1 MGKRDDICS
10 FLGYEKDNPTKD
22 RRNLLKSTSA
32 FLADYE
38 ARGNKVYGRK
48 AESIGGRLCAVN
60 FLEEEGRGERFW
72 PPASDGSLVYEQAR
86 DKEII
91 IDHVADLFLIH
102 ARSNYSKLHAKRRS
116 QKHNATSPPSNVNNE
131 HISNKPSALST
142 PEETYLEDEEP
153 QFTYSSSLMTIKPE
167 LCLTPWLDPPK
178 RFDRN
183 VAMPWAE
190 RIDPKNLPDPPIRLG
205 KDWLSQ
211 KSVQWPSAVD
221 KEIQYFMHRWLFY
234 YTNELENGTDD
245 GIQSLVSLL
254 RKKEGTSAELD
265 GTQLQEFRRRII
277 DRVRHWT
284 ETFINHQFVELQA
297 DGVPQM
303 TARFRAIWT
312 TLKYDTPTPR
322 VSNRRR
328 SVEEETPPETHRKR
342 RKLSKKS
349 EDNALDG
356 SRSKRKPW
364 TENAW
369 RRKTIPPPADMT
381 FPNLISRKS
390 SIIDPV
396 TVVVTPRA
404 SVNEEDSDEERFQK
418 CEVHEGSE
426 HTIRNSK
433 ISVEIPSPYK
443 VTSSKADV
451 FIKMEEE
458 STIEVSQLGTT
469 VIEVSDDERS
479 SEATKLVVPTQ
490 GAVIKS
496 PSPNPD
502 DTMALETT
510 PPHVQDGMKGPEAKL
525 ILSHQSSNTSE
536 GRNVSQQSEIL
547 DAIIMPNQSSKTIV
561 DGPPIDKAVDAQ
573 AEVIDPHQ
581 LSTQVEHSSQLLQ
594 TTNEPSSPKAKG
606 DQKLRIEV
614 STQPIDLDEK
624 EFTKVSTPKELNDSV
639 DEPRRPV
646 AKNHQILTEDEDHN
660 VSVSMTP
667 PESQSSENPRKYGP
681 FNDIKI
687 LNQLFSS
694 NGSRTTDT
702 HRQRGTSSISPTSSA
717 DADTHE
723 MEKNSFPTNAN
734 PKHVLPRASS
744 SIEFVPKEGPEELPN
759 QSESPTVNKASMEG
773 LSTLSQSPKTSKPQS
788 GHSIYASSLNVLE
801 RSQKSSEKNDSILT
815 RTPLPSGPL
824 PSETGQEISTL
835 LPIIEQATTTISE
848 NPKPNVS
855 SQIPSQNPVQET
867 QAASRDSFVSGFQPI
882 NRPISSLSTQSP
894 PAPISHSLPGVYK
907 PSIAPQ
913 EPRDQRYSQQTKEM
927 PKQSEAIFSQNIGR
941 EIGRS
946 SEPSWTRNVHLNSY
960 PVNSQNGVYPM
971 AFVSKPTASKNDLW
985 MQETSRKRQLERTD
999 TKPRKTK
1006 SRKKSMPC
1014 EKQTTVSGTVQY
1026 PLASSAPATQNA
1038 TPSAMQTQSPRQP
1051 DFDQERSP
1059 KPPHPEL
1066 ISHLRIMDEKM
1077 GTNSGASYQHHIK
1090 TMNSPII
1097 SNQPPNNHGR
1107 NLDQNMT
1114 TNYDARQEQNIL
1126 SPLFLQEQMHSK
1138 RKRSSE
1144 DWGNTKSPVG
1154 MHHATSVGSPA
1165 QSQRTSSMSQKRPS
1179 IPENI
1184 QISRMEQERFQHG
1197 MQQNRRLPNAGENK
1211 LDSQNGK
1218 QEVSNLPK
1226 LDIQIKINPGA
1237 ITARNQVQFKEN
1249 VQTRA
1254 DIETRNQRPESAN
1267 MGQSESVRLRE
1278 TETRHGTPINSGTGR
1293 KTSKSLS
1300 LLSPQTS
1307 QYLKDL
1313 PGTQDRVHNN
1323 VQQSSPA
1330 QINQHLNQQSQG
1342 PKTNSQIQANSSSPE
1357 LYRSQDPWWNSLAT
1371 DYNISTIPKQPSRY
1385 VPQTNTNMLHNRTMS
1400 NTTPV
1405 PTVASASQVQ
1415 IGSQEPLPETRQVA
1429 PQATERPHST
1439 GSQAS
1444 KVFHQI
1450 PESQRA
1456 KYPLTKPSNTEH
1468 SPPQSY
1474 SVNENSTQ
1482 SSQAHQF
1489 NPSGQSAQLQF
1500 GVRPSPSQNEISKQA
1515 PIKSS
1520 NESTPSPTN
1529 QSHQPVTQPLNRPLT
1544 SSKSQYN
1551 NNVTSQPPNTQT
1563 SNFHRQL
1570 PNQHPVQP
1578 TIIQSPVP
1586 QHQFINRPPAQFS
1599 PVQASFPRNQY
1610 TGPSPTQQASTAPSS
1625 YNTEY
1630 AGQQRAIS
1638 QYQYPKRPQ
1647 QPQQPAEP
1655 QNTTTHP
1662 QKKIYNEPNPHDHT
1676 KSRLNGAS
1684 PRTIIDLVSASP
1696 MQSPTIQIPAS
1707 QPSLATTMSA
1717 ILNPKLPPTPPTPA
1731 IIPTTGSDSMSKYP
1745 PNTQSMS
1752 ETPLRQQASAIV
1764 PTPKYNSTSHHYH
1777 PATYPPQQQTPI
1789 VNPTPKIDTASQY
1802 SNPTQSL
1809 ATPQQT
1815 PTTPQGA
1822 GPKLDFY
1829 LQRSSSLIDTSISF
1843 SYQYMESLSLSNL
1856 FAFFSQRSGIP
1867 LERLDDLTFRCMF
1880 GEYQQF
1886 VIGKNMGDGEWKRA
1900 RKRIW
1905 RNWDR
1910 DVKSA
1915 KQNGD
1920 DEDEEFWEVNILIGR
1935 CA

>member
-72 PPASDGSLVYEQAR
+72 PPTSDGSLVYEQAR

-116 QKHNATSPPSNVNNE
+116 QKHNPTSPPSNVNNE
-131 HISNKPSALST
+131 HICNKRSALST

-190 RIDPKNLPDPPIRLG
+190 RIDPKNLPDPPVRLG

-211 KSVQWPSAVD
+211 KSVHWPSAVD

-234 YTNELENGTDD
+234 YTDDLENGTDD

-254 RKKEGTSAELD
+254 RKKESTSAELD
-265 GTQLQEFRRRII
+265 GTQLREFRRRVI

-297 DGVPQM
+297 DGVPRM

-312 TLKYDTPTPR
+312 TLKYDPPTPR

-349 EDNALDG
+349 EDNALDS

-390 SIIDPV
+390 SNFDPV
-396 TVVVTPRA
+396 TVMVTPRA
-404 SVNEEDSDEERFQK
+404 SVNGEDSDEERFQK
-418 CEVHEGSE
+418 CEVHEESE

-433 ISVEIPSPYK
+433 TPVEIPPPCK
-443 VTSSKADV
+443 VISNKTDV

-469 VIEVSDDERS
+469 VIEVSDDERA
-479 SEATKLVVPTQ
+479 SEATKAVLPTQ
-490 GAVIKS
+490 DAVIKS

-510 PPHVQDGMKGPEAKL
+510 PPHDQDSMEGPEAKL
-525 ILSHQSSNTSE
+525 IPSHQSSNTSE
-536 GRNVSQQSEIL
+536 GRNHSPQSEML
-547 DAIIMPNQSSKTIV
+547 DASVMPNQSSKTIA
-561 DGPPIDKAVDAQ
+561 DGPSIEKAVDSQ
-573 AEVIDPHQ
+573 AEVIDSQQ

-594 TTNEPSSPKAKG
+594 TTNAPSSPKVKG
-606 DQKLRIEV
+606 DLRLHIEV

-624 EFTKVSTPKELNDSV
+624 DFTKASTPRQLKDSV
-639 DEPRRPV
+639 DEPRKSV
-646 AKNHQILTEDEDHN
+646 ATNNRILTDNEDHN
-660 VSVSMTP
+660 VSIPMTP
-667 PESQSSENPRKYGP
+667 AEIQPSENPRNYGP

-694 NGSRTTDT
+694 NGSRTTDP
-702 HRQRGTSSISPTSSA
+702 HRQRGSSSISPTSSA
-717 DADTHE
+717 DAHTHE
-723 MEKNSFPTNAN
+723 MDKPSFPTNAT

-744 SIEFVPKEGPEELPN
+744 SIELAPKEGPEKLSDQGELRTAN
-759 QSESPTVNKASMEG
+759 EASMKR
-773 LSTLSQSPKTSKPQS
+773 LNTLSQSPKTAKPQS
-788 GHSIYASSLNVLE
+788 GHSIHISLVDVLE
-801 RSQKSSEKNDSILT
+801 RSQKSYEKNDSILT

-824 PSETGQEISTL
+824 TSETGQETSTL
-835 LPIIEQATTTISE
+835 LPTVRQATTTVSDY
-848 NPKPNVS
+848 PKPDVS
-855 SQIPSQNPVQET
+855 SQVPQNPVQESR
-867 QAASRDSFVSGFQPI
+867 AAFRDSFVSGFQPI
-882 NRPISSLSTQSP
+882 NRPISSLATQSP
-894 PAPISHSLPGVYK
+894 PAPISNSPPGVYK
-907 PSIAPQ
+907 SSIAPQ
-913 EPRDQRYSQQTKEM
+913 ESRDQQHSQQINETS
-927 PKQSEAIFSQNIGR
+927 KQNGAMFSQNIPQ
-941 EIGRS
+941 ELSRS

-971 AFVSKPTASKNDLW
+971 AFVSKPTASKNDMW
-985 MQETSRKRQLERTD
+985 MQETSRKRQLERMD

-1006 SRKKSMPC
+1006 SRKKTTPC
-1014 EKQTTVSGTVQY
+1014 EKPATESSTVQY
-1026 PLASSAPATQNA
+1026 PLASSAPATQNV

-1051 DFDQERSP
+1051 EYDQERSP

-1077 GTNSGASYQHHIK
+1077 GTNSGASYQHHIE
-1090 TMNSPII
+1090 TMNSPAI
-1097 SNQPPNNHGR
+1097 SNQQPNNHGR
-1107 NLDQNMT
+1107 KLDRNMT

-1126 SPLFLQEQMHSK
+1126 NPLVLQEQMHSK

-1144 DWGNTKSPVG
+1144 DWGNTQSPVG
-1154 MHHATSVGSPA
+1154 MYHATSLGSPA
-1165 QSQRTSSMSQKRPS
+1165 QSQRTSSMSQKRPA

-1218 QEVSNLPK
+1218 QEISNLPQ

-1249 VQTRA
+1249 IQSRA
-1254 DIETRNQRPESAN
+1254 DIETRNQLSDTAN

-1278 TETRHGTPINSGTGR
+1278 TETRHGAPIDSEMGR
-1293 KTSKSLS
+1293 KISKSPSLS
-1300 LLSPQTS
+1300 SPKTS
-1307 QYLKDL
+1307 QYLKEL
-1313 PGTQDRVHNN
+1313 SGTQDRVYNN
-1323 VQQSSPA
+1323 VQQSTPA
-1330 QINQHLNQQSQG
+1330 QTNQHLNQQSQG
-1342 PKTNSQIQANSSSPE
+1342 PKTHSQIQANSSSPE

-1385 VPQTNTNMLHNRTMS
+1385 VPQTNTNVLHNRTMS

-1405 PTVASASQVQ
+1405 SKVPSASQVQ
-1415 IGSQEPLPETRQVA
+1415 MGSQESLPDTRQIA

-1456 KYPLTKPSNTEH
+1456 KYPSTKPSSTEH

-1474 SVNENSTQ
+1474 SVNEHTSQLSQTQ
-1482 SSQAHQF
+1482 QF
-1489 NPSGQSAQLQF
+1489 NPSGQSAQSQL
-1500 GVRPSPSQNEISKQA
+1500 GVRSTPSQNEFSKQA
-1515 PIKSS
+1515 PSKSS
-1520 NESTPSPTN
+1520 TESTPSPTN
-1529 QSHQPVTQPLNRPLT
+1529 RSHQPVTQPLNHPLT

-1551 NNVTSQPPNTQT
+1551 NNATSQPPNTQT

-1570 PNQHPVQP
+1570 PKQYPVQP
-1578 TIIQSPVP
+1578 TIIQSPVA
-1586 QHQFINRPPAQFS
+1586 QNQFINRPPTQFS
-1599 PVQASFPRNQY
+1599 PVHASFPRNQY
-1610 TGPSPTQQASTAPSS
+1610 TGPSPTQQASTAPGS

-1630 AGQQRAIS
+1630 AGQQRANS

-1655 QNTTTHP
+1655 QNTTTHSH
-1662 QKKIYNEPNPHDHT
+1662 KKIYNERNPHDHI

-1707 QPSLATTMSA
+1707 QSSLATTMSA

-1731 IIPTTGSDSMSKYP
+1731 IVPATGSDSMSKYP
-1745 PNTQSMS
+1745 PSTQSMS
-1752 ETPLRQQASAIV
+1752 GNPLRQQASAIV
-1764 PTPKYNSTSHHYH
+1764 PTPKTNNTPHHYH
-1777 PATYPPQQQTPI
+1777 PATYPPQQQTP
-1789 VNPTPKIDTASQY
+1789 VVKSTPKIDTTSQY
-1802 SNPTQSL
+1802 SHPTQSL

-1815 PTTPQGA
+1815 PTTPQSV

-1843 SYQYMESLSLSNL
+1843 SYQYMESLSLPNL
-1856 FAFFSQRSGIP
+1856 FAFFSRRSGIP

>member
-48 AESIGGRLCAVN
+48 AESIGSRLCAVN

-72 PPASDGSLVYEQAR
+72 PPTSDGSLVYEQAR
-86 DKEII
+86 DKKII

-102 ARSNYSKLHAKRRS
+102 ARSNYSKLHAKRRC
-116 QKHNATSPPSNVNNE
+116 QKHNVASPPSNVNNE
-131 HISNKPSALST
+131 HISNKPSASST

-190 RIDPKNLPDPPIRLG
+190 RIDPKNLPEPPVRLG

-234 YTNELENGTDD
+234 YTPDLENGADD

-254 RKKEGTSAELD
+254 RKKEGPSAELD
-265 GTQLQEFRRRII
+265 GTQLREFRKRII
-277 DRVRHWT
+277 DRVKHWT
-284 ETFINHQFVELQA
+284 ETFINHQFIELQG

-303 TARFRAIWT
+303 SARFRAIWT

-328 SVEEETPPETHRKR
+328 SVEEELPPETHRKR

-349 EDNALDG
+349 EDNALDS

-390 SIIDPV
+390 SNIDPV
-396 TVVVTPRA
+396 TVMVTA
-404 SVNEEDSDEERFQK
+404 GENVNEESNEERFQK
-418 CEVHEGSE
+418 FEVHEVPE
-426 HTIRNSK
+426 HTIQNSK
-433 ISVEIPSPYK
+433 ISVEIPLPCKSI
-443 VTSSKADV
+443 SNKADV

-469 VIEVSDDERS
+469 VTELSDDNRF
-479 SEATKLVVPTQ
+479 SEAKRVAVPTK
-490 GAVIKS
+490 GVVIKS

-502 DTMALETT
+502 DTVTLETT
-510 PPHVQDGMKGPEAKL
+510 PPHVQDNIQGPEAKS

-536 GRNVSQQSEIL
+536 GRNLSPQSELL
-547 DAIIMPNQSSKTIV
+547 DTIVMPNQSSETIA
-561 DGPPIDKAVDAQ
+561 DGPLIDKVVGAQ
-573 AEVIDPHQ
+573 AEVIDSQ
-581 LSTQVEHSSQLLQ
+581 LSTRIEHPSQLLQ
-594 TTNEPSSPKAKG
+594 TADVRSSPKVKE
-606 DQKLRIEV
+606 DLELRIEV
-614 STQPIDLDEK
+614 STQPIELDGE
-624 EFTKVSTPKELNDSV
+624 EFTKGPTPKQLEDQV
-639 DEPRRPV
+639 DEPRRAVPTI
-646 AKNHQILTEDEDHN
+646 HQIIMENDDRNTSD
-660 VSVSMTP
+660 SITP
-667 PESQSSENPRKYGP
+667 PETLSSENSKKCGP
-681 FNDIKI
+681 FNDTKI

-694 NGSRTTDT
+694 NASRAIDT
-702 HRQRGTSSISPTSSA
+702 QRTRGTSSISPTSSA
-717 DADTHE
+717 DMHTHE
-723 MEKNSFPTNAN
+723 MDKNLFPRTTTQNS
-734 PKHVLPRASS
+734 VLPRASP
-744 SIEFVPKEGPEELPN
+744 SIELAPKESPPEKLSH
-759 QSESPTVNKASMEG
+759 QGDIITVNNAFTEG
-773 LSTLSQSPKTSKPQS
+773 LSNSSQIPKTAKPQS
-788 GHSIYASSLNVLE
+788 GHSNQIPSLDVLE
-801 RSQKSSEKNDSILT
+801 TSQKSFERNDSNLT

-824 PSETGQEISTL
+824 TSETGQETSTL
-835 LPIIEQATTTISE
+835 LPIVRQSTTTISDY
-848 NPKPNVS
+848 PKSDVS
-855 SQIPSQNPVQET
+855 SPVLPQNPVQEP
-867 QAASRDSFVSGFQPI
+867 QAAFRDPLVSGFQPI
-882 NRPISSLSTQSP
+882 NRPMSSLALQSS
-894 PAPISHSLPGVYK
+894 PAPISQSSAGVYK
-907 PSIAPQ
+907 SSIAPQ
-913 EPRDQRYSQQTKEM
+913 QVRDQRQSKQMNET
-927 PKQSEAIFSQNIGR
+927 PKQSEAIFPQIITR
-941 EIGRS
+941 EPGRS

-971 AFVSKPTASKNDLW
+971 AFVSKPTASKNDVW
-985 MQETSRKRQLERTD
+985 MQETSRKRQLEQTN

-1006 SRKKSMPC
+1006 SRKKSTPC
-1014 EKQTTVSGTVQY
+1014 EKPTMESGTAQY
-1026 PLASSAPATQNA
+1026 PLASSAPASQNT
-1038 TPSAMQTQSPRQP
+1038 TPSVIQIQSPRQP
-1051 DFDQERSP
+1051 EYDQKRSP

-1066 ISHLRIMDEKM
+1066 INHLRIMDEKM
-1077 GTNSGASYQHHIK
+1077 GTNSGASYQYHLK
-1090 TMNSPII
+1090 TTNSPSII
-1097 SNQPPNNHGR
+1097 SNQQSNNHGR
-1107 NLDQNMT
+1107 NMDQSRTN
-1114 TNYDARQEQNIL
+1114 NYDSRQENSISNQIV
-1126 SPLFLQEQMHSK
+1126 SQEQVHLN

-1144 DWGNTKSPVG
+1144 DWSNAKSSVG
-1154 MHHATSVGSPA
+1154 MHHSTSVGSPA
-1165 QSQRTSSMSQKRPS
+1165 QSQRTSSMSQKRTS
-1179 IPENI
+1179 IPETI

-1211 LDSQNGK
+1211 FDSQNGK
-1218 QEVSNLPK
+1218 QQISNLPK
-1226 LDIQIKINPGA
+1226 LDIQIKINPA
-1237 ITARNQVQFKEN
+1237 AFTTQNQVPSKEN
-1249 VQTRA
+1249 AQNRA
-1254 DIETRNQRPESAN
+1254 DIEIRNQWPDSAH

-1278 TETRHGTPINSGTGR
+1278 AEARHGASINSGTGR
-1293 KTSKSLS
+1293 TISKSPSMSSPKTS
-1300 LLSPQTS
+1300 QH
-1307 QYLKDL
+1307 LKDL
-1313 PGTQDRVHNN
+1313 QGTQDRVYNHA
-1323 VQQSSPA
+1323 QQSNPA
-1330 QINQHLNQQSQG
+1330 QTNQHPSQQSQG
-1342 PKTNSQIQANSSSPE
+1342 PKTHSQTQVNSSSPE

-1385 VPQTNTNMLHNRTMS
+1385 VPQTSTNVLHNRTIA

-1405 PTVASASQVQ
+1405 SIVPSASQVQ
-1415 IGSQEPLPETRQVA
+1415 VGSQESLPDMRQAA

-1444 KVFHQI
+1444 KVFHQT

-1456 KYPLTKPSNTEH
+1456 KYSSTTPANTQN
-1468 SPPQSY
+1468 SPPQNY
-1474 SVNENSTQ
+1474 SVDEDAAQPSQTQ
-1482 SSQAHQF
+1482 NF
-1489 NPSGQSAQLQF
+1489 NPSGQSAQSQF
-1500 GVRPSPSQNEISKQA
+1500 GVRPSTSQNEFSKQA
-1515 PIKSS
+1515 PSKSS
-1520 NESTPSPTN
+1520 NESTPSPSN
-1529 QSHQPVTQPLNRPLT
+1529 QSHQPVTQPSNRPLT

-1551 NNVTSQPPNTQT
+1551 NNATSQHSHTQA
-1563 SNFHRQL
+1563 SSFHRQAT
-1570 PNQHPVQP
+1570 NQHHVQP
-1578 TIIQSPVP
+1578 AIIQSPVT
-1586 QHQFINRPPAQFS
+1586 QNQFANRPTAHFS
-1599 PVQASFPRNQY
+1599 PVQPSFPQNRY
-1610 TGPSPTQQASTAPSS
+1610 TDPSPVQQASTAPGS
-1625 YNTEY
+1625 YTPEHN
-1630 AGQQRAIS
+1630 GQQRATS

-1655 QNTTTHP
+1655 QITSTHA
-1662 QKKIYNEPNPHDHT
+1662 QQIFYNEQNPHDRT
-1676 KSRLNGAS
+1676 KSTFNGAS
-1684 PRTIIDLVSASP
+1684 PQTIMHSVSASP
-1696 MQSPTIQIPAS
+1696 MQSPINQIPAS

-1717 ILNPKLPPTPPTPA
+1717 ILNPRLPPTPPTPA
-1731 IIPTTGSDSMSKYP
+1731 IVLATGSDPMSKFP
-1745 PNTQSMS
+1745 PINQSMS
-1752 ETPLRQQASAIV
+1752 GNTPRQQASATIT
-1764 PTPKYNSTSHHYH
+1764 TPKINNNSHHYH
-1777 PATYPPQQQTPI
+1777 PATYPPRQQAT
-1789 VNPTPKIDTASQY
+1789 VMNSAPKLDTTSKY
-1802 SNPTQSL
+1802 SPSAQSL

-1822 GPKLDFY
+1822 RPKLDFY

-1843 SYQYMESLSLSNL
+1843 SYQYMESLSLPNL

-1867 LERLDDLTFRCMF
+1867 SERLDDLTFRCMF

-1920 DEDEEFWEVNILIGR
+1920 DADEEFWEVNILIGR

>member
-10 FLGYEKDNPTKD
+10 FLGYEKDNPTRD

-48 AESIGGRLCAVN
+48 AESIGSRLCAVN

-116 QKHNATSPPSNVNNE
+116 QKHDATSPPSNVNNE
-131 HISNKPSALST
+131 HISNKPSALCT

-190 RIDPKNLPDPPIRLG
+190 RIDPKNLPDPPVRLG

-234 YTNELENGTDD
+234 YTNDLENGTDD

-254 RKKEGTSAELD
+254 RKKEGTSVELD
-265 GTQLQEFRRRII
+265 GTQLREFRRRII

-349 EDNALDG
+349 EDSALDS

-390 SIIDPV
+390 SNIDPV
-396 TVVVTPRA
+396 TVMVTPRV

-433 ISVEIPSPYK
+433 VSVEIPSPYK
-443 VTSSKADV
+443 VISKKADV

-479 SEATKLVVPTQ
+479 SEATKVAVPTQ

-502 DTMALETT
+502 DTRALETT
-510 PPHVQDGMKGPEAKL
+510 PQHVQDSMKGPEAKL
-525 ILSHQSSNTSE
+525 ILSHQSSNTPE
-536 GRNVSQQSEIL
+536 GRNDSPQSEIP
-547 DAIIMPNQSSKTIV
+547 DAIVMPNQSSKTIA
-561 DGPPIDKAVDAQ
+561 DGLPIDKTVDAQ
-573 AEVIDPHQ
+573 AEVIDSHQ
-581 LSTQVEHSSQLLQ
+581 SATQVEHSSQPLQ
-594 TTNEPSSPKAKG
+594 TSNAPSPPKVKG
-606 DQKLRIEV
+606 DLKLCIEV

-624 EFTKVSTPKELNDSV
+624 EFTIASTPKQLKYFV
-639 DEPRRPV
+639 DEPQRPV
-646 AKNHQILTEDEDHN
+646 ATNHQIFTENEDHN
-660 VSVSMTP
+660 ISISIIP
-667 PESQSSENPRKYGP
+667 PEIQSSENPRKYSP

-694 NGSRTTDT
+694 NGTRTTDT
-702 HRQRGTSSISPTSSA
+702 HRQRGTSSISPTSSV
-717 DADTHE
+717 DAHTHE
-723 MEKNSFPTNAN
+723 MEKNSFPTNAT
-734 PKHVLPRASS
+734 PKHVWPRASS
-744 SIEFVPKEGPEELPN
+744 SIELAPKEGPEKLPN
-759 QSESPTVNKASMEG
+759 QGESPTANKAPVEG
-773 LSTLSQSPKTSKPQS
+773 LSTLSQSPKTAKAQS
-788 GHSIYASSLNVLE
+788 GHSIPTSLLDVIE
-801 RSQKSSEKNDSILT
+801 RSQKSFEKNDSSLI

-824 PSETGQEISTL
+824 TSETGQETSTL
-835 LPIIEQATTTISE
+835 SPIVGQATTNISE
-848 NPKPNVS
+848 YPKQNVS
-855 SQIPSQNPVQET
+855 SQIPPQNPVQET
-867 QAASRDSFVSGFQPI
+867 QTAFRDSFVSGFQPI
-882 NRPISSLSTQSP
+882 NRPVSGLSSQSP
-894 PAPISHSLPGVYK
+894 SAPTSHSLPSVSK
-907 PSIAPQ
+907 PSVEPQ
-913 EPRDQRYSQQTKEM
+913 ETRDQRHSQQIKEI
-927 PKQSEAIFSQNIGR
+927 PRPSEAIISQNVAR
-941 EIGRS
+941 ELGRS
-946 SEPSWTRNVHLNSY
+946 SGPSWTRNVHLNSY
-960 PVNSQNGVYPM
+960 PVNSQNGVYPV
-971 AFVSKPTASKNDLW
+971 AFVSKPTASKNDVW
-985 MQETSRKRQLERTD
+985 MQETFRKRQLERTD

-1006 SRKKSMPC
+1006 SRKKSTPG
-1014 EKQTTVSGTVQY
+1014 EKPTTASGTVQY
-1026 PLASSAPATQNA
+1026 PLASSAPAPQSI
-1038 TPSAMQTQSPRQP
+1038 TPFAMQTQSSRQP
-1051 DFDQERSP
+1051 EFDQERSP

-1077 GTNSGASYQHHIK
+1077 DTNSGASYQPHIK
-1090 TMNSPII
+1090 TISSPIV
-1097 SNQPPNNHGR
+1097 SNRQPNNHGR
-1107 NLDQNMT
+1107 NLDQIFT
-1114 TNYDARQEQNIL
+1114 TNYDARQEHNVL
-1126 SPLFLQEQMHSK
+1126 NPLILQEQIHSK

-1154 MHHATSVGSPA
+1154 IHHATSVGSPA

-1184 QISRMEQERFQHG
+1184 QISRMDQERFQHG
-1197 MQQNRRLPNAGENK
+1197 LQQSRRFPNAGENK

-1226 LDIQIKINPGA
+1226 LDMQIKINPGA
-1237 ITARNQVQFKEN
+1237 ITTRNQVQFKEN

-1254 DIETRNQRPESAN
+1254 DIETRNQRPESVN
-1267 MGQSESVRLRE
+1267 MGQSDSVRLRE
-1278 TETRHGTPINSGTGR
+1278 TETMHGAPINSGTGHKISKSPSLSSP
-1293 KTSKSLS
+1293 KTS
-1300 LLSPQTS
+1300 QH
-1307 QYLKDL
+1307 LKDL
-1313 PGTQDRVHNN
+1313 SGTQDRVYNN
-1323 VQQSSPA
+1323 AQQSSPA
-1330 QINQHLNQQSQG
+1330 QTNQHPNQQPQE
-1342 PKTNSQIQANSSSPE
+1342 PKTHSQIQANSSSPE

-1385 VPQTNTNMLHNRTMS
+1385 VPQTNTNILHNRTMS

-1405 PTVASASQVQ
+1405 SKVLSASQVQ
-1415 IGSQEPLPETRQVA
+1415 MGNQESLPDTRQVA

-1456 KYPLTKPSNTEH
+1456 KHPSTKPSNTEH
-1468 SPPQSY
+1468 SPLQSY
-1474 SVNENSTQ
+1474 SVNGYSTQ
-1482 SSQAHQF
+1482 MSQTQQF
-1489 NPSGQSAQLQF
+1489 NPSGQSAQF
-1500 GVRPSPSQNEISKQA
+1500 GVRPSPSQNEFSKKA
-1515 PIKSS
+1515 PGQSS
-1520 NESTPSPTN
+1520 SESTPSPIN
-1529 QSHQPVTQPLNRPLT
+1529 QSHQPVNQPLNRPLT
-1544 SSKSQYN
+1544 SSRSQYN
-1551 NNVTSQPPNTQT
+1551 NNATSQPSNTQT
-1563 SNFHRQL
+1563 SNFHRQSL
-1570 PNQHPVQP
+1570 SQHPAQP
-1578 TIIQSPVP
+1578 TIIQSSVT
-1586 QHQFINRPPAQFS
+1586 QNQFVNRLPTQFS
-1599 PVQASFPRNQY
+1599 PIQASFPQNQY
-1610 TGPSPTQQASTAPSS
+1610 TGPPPTQQASTAPGS

-1630 AGQQRAIS
+1630 TGQQRAIS

-1647 QPQQPAEP
+1647 QPQQPAES
-1655 QNTTTHP
+1655 QNATMHP
-1662 QKKIYNEPNPHDHT
+1662 QKKIYNEQNPHDYT
-1676 KSRLNGAS
+1676 QSRLNGAS

-1696 MQSPTIQIPAS
+1696 MQSPTIQVPAS
-1707 QPSLATTMSA
+1707 QPSLATAMSA

-1731 IIPTTGSDSMSKYP
+1731 IVPTTGSDSMSKFP
-1745 PNTQSMS
+1745 PSTQSMS
-1752 ETPLRQQASAIV
+1752 GNPLRQQPLAIV
-1764 PTPKYNSTSHHYH
+1764 PTPKINSTSHHYR
-1777 PATYPPQQQTPI
+1777 PASYPPQQQSPVI
-1789 VNPTPKIDTASQY
+1789 NSTPKIDTASRY
-1802 SNPTQSL
+1802 SHPAQSL

-1829 LQRSSSLIDTSISF
+1829 LQRSSSVIDTSISF

>member
-1 MGKRDDICS
+1 MVKRDDICS

-48 AESIGGRLCAVN
+48 AESIGSRLCAVN

-131 HISNKPSALST
+131 HNSNKPSALSA

-190 RIDPKNLPDPPIRLG
+190 RIDPKNLPDPPVRLG

-234 YTNELENGTDD
+234 YTNDLENGTDD
-245 GIQSLVSLL
+245 GIQSLVTLL

-265 GTQLQEFRRRII
+265 GAQLREFRSRII

-349 EDNALDG
+349 EDNTLDS

-390 SIIDPV
+390 SNVDPV
-396 TVVVTPRA
+396 TVMVTPRA
-404 SVNEEDSDEERFQK
+404 RVNEEDSDEERFQK

-426 HTIRNSK
+426 HTVRNTK
-433 ISVEIPSPYK
+433 VSVEIPSPYK
-443 VTSSKADV
+443 VVSNKADV
-451 FIKMEEE
+451 FIKMEDE
-458 STIEVSQLGTT
+458 STVEVSQLGTT
-469 VIEVSDDERS
+469 VIEVLDDERS
-479 SEATKLVVPTQ
+479 SEATKLSVPTQ
-490 GAVIKS
+490 GSVIKS

-502 DTMALETT
+502 DTRALETT
-510 PPHVQDGMKGPEAKL
+510 PQHVQDSMTGPEAKS
-525 ILSHQSSNTSE
+525 ILSHQSSNTPE
-536 GRNVSQQSEIL
+536 GRNLSPQFEVLE
-547 DAIIMPNQSSKTIV
+547 AIVMPNQSSKIIA
-561 DGPPIDKAVDAQ
+561 DGPLIDETFDAQ
-573 AEVIDPHQ
+573 AEVIDSRQ
-581 LSTQVEHSSQLLQ
+581 LSTQVEHSSQPLQ
-594 TTNEPSSPKAKG
+594 NTNAPSSPKVKG
-606 DQKLRIEV
+606 DLKFRVEV

-624 EFTKVSTPKELNDSV
+624 DFTKASTSKQLKDSV
-639 DEPRRPV
+639 VEPRRPV
-646 AKNHQILTEDEDHN
+646 APNHQILTDNGNHN
-660 VSVSMTP
+660 VSISMTP
-667 PESQSSENPRKYGP
+667 PEIQPSENPRKYGP

-702 HRQRGTSSISPTSSA
+702 HRQRGNSSVSPTSIA
-717 DADTHE
+717 DAHTHE
-723 MEKNSFPTNAN
+723 MEKNSFQTNAT

-744 SIEFVPKEGPEELPN
+744 SVELAPKEGPEKIPN
-759 QSESPTVNKASMEG
+759 QGESPTANKAPMEG
-773 LSTLSQSPKTSKPQS
+773 LSTLAQSPKTAKLQP
-788 GHSIYASSLNVLE
+788 GHSVPISLLDVVD
-801 RSQKSSEKNDSILT
+801 RSQKSFEKNDSSLI

-824 PSETGQEISTL
+824 TSEISQETSTL
-835 LPIIEQATTTISE
+835 SPIIGQATTTTSE
-848 NPKPNVS
+848 HPKPNVS
-855 SQIPSQNPVQET
+855 SQIPPQSPVQET
-867 QAASRDSFVSGFQPI
+867 QPAFRDSFVSGFQPI
-882 NRPISSLSTQSP
+882 NRPVSSLSSQSP
-894 PAPISHSLPGVYK
+894 SAPISHSPPSVYK
-907 PSIAPQ
+907 SSIEPQ
-913 EPRDQRYSQQTKEM
+913 EHRDQRHSEQTKEV
-927 PKQSEAIFSQNIGR
+927 PKQSETMFSQNAVR
-941 EIGRS
+941 EPGRS
-946 SEPSWTRNVHLNSY
+946 SEPSCTRNVHLNSY

-971 AFVSKPTASKNDLW
+971 AFVSKPTASKNDVW

-1014 EKQTTVSGTVQY
+1014 EKPTTVSGTVQY
-1026 PLASSAPATQNA
+1026 PLAPSAPATQNM
-1038 TPSAMQTQSPRQP
+1038 TPYAMQTQSSRQP
-1051 DFDQERSP
+1051 EFDQARSP

-1077 GTNSGASYQHHIK
+1077 GTNSAASYQHHIK
-1090 TMNSPII
+1090 IISSPII
-1097 SNQPPNNHGR
+1097 PNQQPNKHGR
-1107 NLDQNMT
+1107 NLDQNST
-1114 TNYDARQEQNIL
+1114 TNYDARQEHNVL
-1126 SPLFLQEQMHSK
+1126 NPLVLQEQIHSE

-1154 MHHATSVGSPA
+1154 MHHATPVGSPA

-1197 MQQNRRLPNAGENK
+1197 MQQNRRFPNAGENK

-1218 QEVSNLPK
+1218 QELSNLPK
-1226 LDIQIKINPGA
+1226 LDIQIKINPGT
-1237 ITARNQVQFKEN
+1237 IKTRNQVQFKEN

-1254 DIETRNQRPESAN
+1254 DVETQNQRSESLN
-1267 MGQSESVRLRE
+1267 MVQSESVRLRE
-1278 TETRHGTPINSGTGR
+1278 TETMHGAPINNGTGR
-1293 KTSKSLS
+1293 KISKSPS
-1300 LLSPQTS
+1300 MSSPKTS

-1313 PGTQDRVHNN
+1313 SGTQDRVYNN
-1323 VQQSSPA
+1323 VQQSTPA
-1330 QINQHLNQQSQG
+1330 QTNQHSNQQPQE
-1342 PKTNSQIQANSSSPE
+1342 PKTHSQIQANSSSSE

-1385 VPQTNTNMLHNRTMS
+1385 VPQTNILHNRTMS

-1405 PTVASASQVQ
+1405 SKVSGASQVQ
-1415 IGSQEPLPETRQVA
+1415 MGSRETLPDMRQVV

-1450 PESQRA
+1450 PDSQRA
-1456 KYPLTKPSNTEH
+1456 KHHLTKPPNTEH
-1468 SPPQSY
+1468 SPPQSH
-1474 SVNENSTQ
+1474 SVNEHSTQ
-1482 SSQAHQF
+1482 SSQFQQF
-1489 NPSGQSAQLQF
+1489 TPSGQGAQSQF
-1500 GVRPSPSQNEISKQA
+1500 GVRPSPSQTEFSKQA
-1515 PIKSS
+1515 PGKLSS
-1520 NESTPSPTN
+1520 ESTPSPTN

-1551 NNVTSQPPNTQT
+1551 NNAASQLSNTQT
-1563 SNFHRQL
+1563 SNFHRQPL
-1570 PNQHPVQP
+1570 NQHPAQP
-1578 TIIQSPVP
+1578 AIIQSPVT
-1586 QHQFINRPPAQFS
+1586 QNQFVNRPSTQFS

-1610 TGPSPTQQASTAPSS
+1610 TGPPPTQQASIAPGS

-1630 AGQQRAIS
+1630 TGQQRAIS

-1647 QPQQPAEP
+1647 PAEP
-1655 QNTTTHP
+1655 QIATTHP
-1662 QKKIYNEPNPHDHT
+1662 QKQVYSEQNPHDHT
-1676 KSRLNGAS
+1676 QSRLNGAS
-1684 PRTIIDLVSASP
+1684 PRTVIDLVSASP
-1696 MQSPTIQIPAS
+1696 MQSPTIQVPVS

-1731 IIPTTGSDSMSKYP
+1731 IVPATGSDSMSKFP
-1745 PNTQSMS
+1745 ASTQSMS
-1752 ETPLRQQASAIV
+1752 GNPLRQQTSAIV
-1764 PTPKYNSTSHHYH
+1764 PTPKINGTSHHYH
-1777 PATYPPQQQTPI
+1777 PATYSPRPQPPAT
-1789 VNPTPKIDTASQY
+1789 NSTPKIDTASQY
-1802 SNPTQSL
+1802 SHPAQSL

>member
-48 AESIGGRLCAVN
+48 AESIGSRLCAVN

-190 RIDPKNLPDPPIRLG
+190 RIDPKNLPDPPVRLG

-234 YTNELENGTDD
+234 YTNDLENGTDD

-265 GTQLQEFRRRII
+265 GTQLREFRRRII

-349 EDNALDG
+349 EDNALDS

-390 SIIDPV
+390 SNIDPV
-396 TVVVTPRA
+396 TVMVTPRA

-433 ISVEIPSPYK
+433 VSVEISSPYK
-443 VTSSKADV
+443 VISNKTDV
-451 FIKMEEE
+451 FIKMEAE

-479 SEATKLVVPTQ
+479 SEATKVAVPTQ

-502 DTMALETT
+502 DTRALETT
-510 PPHVQDGMKGPEAKL
+510 PQHVQDSMKRPEDKL
-525 ILSHQSSNTSE
+525 ILSHQSSNTPE
-536 GRNVSQQSEIL
+536 GRNLSPQSEIL
-547 DAIIMPNQSSKTIV
+547 DAIVMPNQSSKTIA
-561 DGPPIDKAVDAQ
+561 DGLPIDKTVDAQ
-573 AEVIDPHQ
+573 AEVIDSHQ
-581 LSTQVEHSSQLLQ
+581 SSTQVEYSSQPLQ
-594 TTNEPSSPKAKG
+594 TTNAPSSPKVKG
-606 DQKLRIEV
+606 DLKLRIEV
-614 STQPIDLDEK
+614 NTQPIDLDEK
-624 EFTKVSTPKELNDSV
+624 DFTKAPTPKQLKDSV

-646 AKNHQILTEDEDHN
+646 ASYHQILTENEDQN
-660 VSVSMTP
+660 VSISMTP
-667 PESQSSENPRKYGP
+667 PEIQSTENSRKYGP

-717 DADTHE
+717 DAHTHE
-723 MEKNSFPTNAN
+723 MEKNSFPKNATQ
-734 PKHVLPRASS
+734 KHVLARAPS
-744 SIEFVPKEGPEELPN
+744 SIELAPKEGPEKLPN
-759 QSESPTVNKASMEG
+759 QGESPTANKAPMEG
-773 LSTLSQSPKTSKPQS
+773 SSTLSQSPKTAKPQP
-788 GHSIYASSLNVLE
+788 GHSIPTSLLDIIE
-801 RSQKSSEKNDSILT
+801 RSQKSFDKNDSSLI

-824 PSETGQEISTL
+824 TSETGQETSTL
-835 LPIIEQATTTISE
+835 SPIVGQATTAISE
-848 NPKPNVS
+848 YPKPNVS
-855 SQIPSQNPVQET
+855 SQIPPQNPIQET
-867 QAASRDSFVSGFQPI
+867 QTAFRDSFVSGFQPI
-882 NRPISSLSTQSP
+882 NRPVSSLSSQSP
-894 PAPISHSLPGVYK
+894 SAPTSHSPPSVCK
-907 PSIAPQ
+907 PSIEPQ
-913 EPRDQRYSQQTKEM
+913 EPRDQRHSQQIKEI
-927 PKQSEAIFSQNIGR
+927 PKQTEAIFSQNVAW
-941 EIGRS
+941 ELSRS

-971 AFVSKPTASKNDLW
+971 AFFSKPTASKNDVW

-1014 EKQTTVSGTVQY
+1014 ENPTTVSGTVQY
-1026 PLASSAPATQNA
+1026 PLASSPSATQKI
-1038 TPSAMQTQSPRQP
+1038 TPFAMQTQSSRQP
-1051 DFDQERSP
+1051 EFDQERSP

-1090 TMNSPII
+1090 AISSPII
-1097 SNQPPNNHGR
+1097 PNQQPNNHGR
-1107 NLDQNMT
+1107 NLDQNFT
-1114 TNYDARQEQNIL
+1114 TNYDARQEHNVL
-1126 SPLFLQEQMHSK
+1126 NPLVLQEHMHSK

-1197 MQQNRRLPNAGENK
+1197 MQQNRRFPNAGENK

-1237 ITARNQVQFKEN
+1237 ITTRNQVQFKEN

-1254 DIETRNQRPESAN
+1254 EIETRNQRPESVN

-1278 TETRHGTPINSGTGR
+1278 TETMHGAPINSGTGR
-1293 KTSKSLS
+1293 KISKSPSLS
-1300 LLSPQTS
+1300 SPKTSQHLKDLSGTQDKGYNNLQQSIPAQTS
-1307 QYLKDL
+1307 QH
-1313 PGTQDRVHNN
+1313 P
-1323 VQQSSPA
+1323 
-1330 QINQHLNQQSQG
+1330 NQQPQG
-1342 PKTNSQIQANSSSPE
+1342 PKTHSQIQANSSSPE

-1385 VPQTNTNMLHNRTMS
+1385 VPQTNILHNRTMS

-1405 PTVASASQVQ
+1405 SKVSSASQVQ
-1415 IGSQEPLPETRQVA
+1415 MGSQESLPDSRQVA
-1429 PQATERPHST
+1429 PQATERPHYT

-1456 KYPLTKPSNTEH
+1456 KHPLPKPSNTEH

-1474 SVNENSTQ
+1474 SVNVHSTQ
-1482 SSQAHQF
+1482 SSQTQQF
-1489 NPSGQSAQLQF
+1489 NPSSQSAQSQF
-1500 GVRPSPSQNEISKQA
+1500 GVRPSPSQNEFSKQV
-1515 PIKSS
+1515 PGKSS
-1520 NESTPSPTN
+1520 SESTPSPTN
-1529 QSHQPVTQPLNRPLT
+1529 QSRQPATQPLNCPLT

-1551 NNVTSQPPNTQT
+1551 NNATGQPSNTQI
-1563 SNFHRQL
+1563 SNFHRQSL
-1570 PNQHPVQP
+1570 NQHPAQP
-1578 TIIQSPVP
+1578 TIIQSPVT
-1586 QHQFINRPPAQFS
+1586 QDQFFNRPPTQFS

-1610 TGPSPTQQASTAPSS
+1610 TGPPPTQKASTAPGS

-1630 AGQQRAIS
+1630 TGQQRAIS

-1655 QNTTTHP
+1655 QNATMHP
-1662 QKKIYNEPNPHDHT
+1662 QKKLYNEQNPHDHT
-1676 KSRLNGAS
+1676 QSRLNGAN
-1684 PRTIIDLVSASP
+1684 PRTIIDLVGASP
-1696 MQSPTIQIPAS
+1696 MQSPTIQVPAS

-1731 IIPTTGSDSMSKYP
+1731 IAPATGSDSMSKFTP
-1745 PNTQSMS
+1745 GTQSMPGN
-1752 ETPLRQQASAIV
+1752 PLRQQASAIV
-1764 PTPKYNSTSHHYH
+1764 LTPKINSTSHHCH
-1777 PATYPPQQQTPI
+1777 PASYPPQQQPPVI
-1789 VNPTPKIDTASQY
+1789 NSTPKIDTASQY
-1802 SNPTQSL
+1802 SHPAQSL

-1829 LQRSSSLIDTSISF
+1829 LQRASSVIDTSISF

-1915 KQNGD
+1915 KQNGG